1 MIRITATISIP
12 DDALSERF
20 IRASGPGGQNVNK
33 VATAVELRCDLN
45 RAGLPLDMMQ
55 RLQLLAG
62 RQLTLDNVLV
72 ITSDTHRSQ
81 ERNRAEA
88 LGRLAA
94 LLKRAAIR
102 PKKRIATKP
111 TKASRARRLDA
122 KSRNSRIKSL
132 RRARPAY
139 D

>member
-1 MIRITATISIP
+1 MIRITATITIP
-12 DDALSERF
+12 ADALSERF

-45 RAGLPLDMMQ
+45 RAELPADMRQ
-55 RLQLLAG
+55 RLSILAG
-62 RQLTLDNVLV
+62 RQLNLDNVLV
-72 ITSDTHRSQ
+72 ITADTHRSQ
-81 ERNRAEA
+81 DRNRAEA
-88 LGRLAA
+88 LARLTS

-111 TKASRARRLDA
+111 TKASRQRRLDA
-122 KSRNSRIKSL
+122 KSRKSRIKDL
-132 RRARPAY
+132 RRARPAF

>member
-1 MIRITATISIP
+1 MIRITATITIP
-12 DDALSERF
+12 ADALSERF

-45 RAGLPLDMMQ
+45 RAELPVDMRQ
-55 RLQLLAG
+55 RLSILAG
-62 RQLTLDNVLV
+62 RQLNLDNVVV
-72 ITSDTHRSQ
+72 ITADTHRSQ
-81 ERNRAEA
+81 DRNRAEA
-88 LGRLAA
+88 LARLTS

-111 TKASRARRLDA
+111 TKASRQRRLDA
-122 KSRNSRIKSL
+122 KSRKSRIKDL
-132 RRARPAY
+132 RRARPTF

>member
-1 MIRITATISIP
+1 MIRITATIAIP
-12 DDALSERF
+12 EDALSERF

-33 VATAVELRCDLN
+33 VATAVELRCDL
-45 RAGLPLDMMQ
+45 RRVDLPFDMLQ
-55 RLQLLAG
+55 RLQVLAG

-72 ITSDTHRSQ
+72 INADTHRSQ

-88 LGRLAA
+88 LGRLVA

-102 PKKRIATKP
+102 PKKRIATRP
-111 TKASRARRLDA
+111 TKASRERRLDA
-122 KSRNSRIKSL
+122 KSRKSRVKSL
-132 RRARPAY
+132 RRVRPAF

>member
-1 MIRITATISIP
+1 MIRITATLFIP
-12 DDALSERF
+12 DDALTERF

-33 VATAVELRCDLN
+33 VATAVELRCDLK
-45 RAGLPLDMMQ
+45 RADLPLDMMQ

-88 LGRLAA
+88 LGRLTA

-102 PKKRIATKP
+102 PKKRIATRP
-111 TKASRARRLDA
+111 TKASKQRRLDSKA
-122 KSRNSRIKSL
+122 RTSRIKSL
-132 RRARPAY
+132 RRVRPAH